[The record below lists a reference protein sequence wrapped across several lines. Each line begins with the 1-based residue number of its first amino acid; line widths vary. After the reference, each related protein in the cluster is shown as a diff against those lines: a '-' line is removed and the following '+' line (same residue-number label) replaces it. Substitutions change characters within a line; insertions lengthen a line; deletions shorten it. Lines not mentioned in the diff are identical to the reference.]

1 MFLKRALSIYPVPKH
16 IAQDMELCHQP
27 ARQHGQSV
35 GAYEKR
41 DHQQPHAVADGIHKD
56 YEQPEKAENGGGD
69 AEDAAGQAD
78 NEHEK
83 LCDDGQRRKDGRK
96 EDFQKE
102 THINIPPVL
111 FVSAFSIQEAAL
123 PCKDAGPQKKQGR
136 LTSQQAAPH
145 GINTPL
151 FYGGKPGKDTACRL
165 PYPLLI
171 PEYILHV
178 RGVNAPCFI
187 CSEKC
192 YPRGMA
198 T

>member
-1 MFLKRALSIYPVPKH
+1 
-16 IAQDMELCHQP
+16 ME
-27 ARQHGQSV
+27 
-35 GAYEKR
+35 
-41 DHQQPHAVADGIHKD
+41 IHKD

-83 LCDDGQRRKDGRK
+83 PCDDGQHRKDGRK

-102 THINIPPVL
+102 THINIHPVL

-151 FYGGKPGKDTACRL
+151 FYGGKPGKGYRL
-165 PYPLLI
+165 PPAISAPDSGVYP
-171 PEYILHV
+171 
-178 RGVNAPCFI
+178 PC
-187 CSEKC
+187 
-192 YPRGMA
+192 PRRKRALFHMF
-198 T
+198 